1 VAHEHMDKNAL
12 EIPTC
17 EIISQVLTISAYLW
31 LNSNNLRN
39 FDQMA

>member
-1 VAHEHMDKNAL
+1 VVHEQKDKNAL

-17 EIISQVLTISAYLW
+17 EIISQVLTIAAYLYR
-31 LNSNNLRN
+31 NHLRN